1 MALTTLDPKT
11 AFVVVDLQ
19 EGMPFAPVVHPFAGI
34 VSCASALAEAQAD
47 RIARI
52 FPRFGETGTTQE
64 VIDLLARRA

>member
-1 MALTTLDPKT
+1 MALSTLDPKT
-11 AFVVVDLQ
+11 VLVVVDPQ
-19 EGMPFAPVVHPFAGI
+19 RGMRFAPVVHPFAEI
-34 VSCASALAEAQAD
+34 VSRASALAEVHAD